1 MALSKIKTNSLSD
14 DAVTAAKI
22 ATGTIVAADLA
33 ANSVDS
39 SELVDGGVDLS
50 HMSVNSID
58 SDQYV
63 DGSIDLAH
71 MSVNS
76 IDSDQYVDGSIDLAH
91 MSVNSIDSDQ
101 YVDGSIDTAH
111 IANDQITAALIA
123 DNAIDSD
130 MYVDGSIDLAHM
142 SVNSIDSDQYV
153 DGSIDTAHYAAGSV
167 DTTALGADSV
177 TAAKIADDV
186 INSEHYAAA
195 SIDNEHLADDAV
207 GVAELSATGTASS
220 STFLRGDNSW
230 TAVSTPITALNNATA
245 NELVTVGATTTELDA
260 ESLLTFNAA
269 SDPPLLYMEGAMELR
284 HSGDAPRNITFD
296 ANRGAAGDSLGDINF
311 QWNNTTVA
319 KIAARAGVDTTN
331 KDDAN
336 LAFYVTASGG
346 SIGQKMILSHGGVL
360 GVGAD
365 PNSDLGV
372 GLHIRTADSGADVHT
387 DADELVIEGSG
398 HSGMTILSGTS
409 SDGYIYFGDSGD
421 NDIGSIQYDHT
432 NNYFRFVVNTN
443 ERMRLN
449 DGGLRVG
456 SGGLADTW
464 LHIDGKDGTSG
475 SLVMNA
481 NARINMS
488 NASTRDVINFGETS
502 GYVRGKITHTVS
514 SGVTYNSSSDY
525 RLKEN
530 VNYNFDAITRL
541 KELKPARF
549 NWIAVPDETVDGFLA
564 HEVSSVVPEAVNGTK
579 DAMADK
585 LKVVLDKDGNYLR
598 ENVLEVNWE
607 DGKLSGEFPSDSTW
621 HATKEYPEHQQ
632 MDNARL
638 VPLLT
643 AALQELEARVT
654 TLEG

>member
-1 MALSKIKTNSLSD
+1 MALTKIVTNAITD
-14 DAVTAAKI
+14 DAVTAGKI
-22 ATGTIVAADLA
+22 ADGTIVAADLA

-39 SELVDGGVDLS
+39 SELV
-50 HMSVNSID
+50 N
-58 SDQYV
+58 
-63 DGSIDLAH
+63 GSIDLAH

-91 MSVNSIDSDQ
+91 LSVNSVDSDQ
-101 YVDGSIDTAH
+101 YVDGSIDLAH
-111 IANDQITAALIA
+111 MSVNS
-123 DNAIDSD
+123 IDSD
-130 MYVDGSIDLAHM
+130 QYVDGSIDLAHM

-432 NNYFRFVVNTN
+432 
-443 ERMRLN
+443 
-449 DGGLRVG
+449 
-456 SGGLADTW
+456 
-464 LHIDGKDGTSG
+464 I
-475 SLVMNA
+475 
-481 NARINMS
+481 
-488 NASTRDVINFGETS
+488 
-502 GYVRGKITHTVS
+502 IT
-514 SGVTYNSSSDY
+514 
-525 RLKEN
+525 
-530 VNYNFDAITRL
+530 
-541 KELKPARF
+541 
-549 NWIAVPDETVDGFLA
+549 
-564 HEVSSVVPEAVNGTK
+564 
-579 DAMADK
+579 
-585 LKVVLDKDGNYLR
+585 LDL
-598 ENVLEVNWE
+598 
-607 DGKLSGEFPSDSTW
+607 
-621 HATKEYPEHQQ
+621 
-632 MDNARL
+632 
-638 VPLLT
+638 
-643 AALQELEARVT
+643 
-654 TLEG
+654 